1 MNDATVSES
10 MLQYVVLHDMIVLM
24 GVNADVALMGKTEIH
39 DAFEDAMNVGETG
52 NAVNDIIG

>member
-10 MLQYVVLHDMIVLM
+10 MLQYIVLHDMIVLM

-52 NAVNDIIG
+52 NAVNDMIG

>member
-52 NAVNDIIG
+52 NAVNDMIG

>member
-24 GVNADVALMGKTEIH
+24 GVNADVALMGKTEFH
-39 DAFEDAMNVGETG
+39 DAFEDAMRVRETG
-52 NAVNDIIG
+52 NAVNDMIW